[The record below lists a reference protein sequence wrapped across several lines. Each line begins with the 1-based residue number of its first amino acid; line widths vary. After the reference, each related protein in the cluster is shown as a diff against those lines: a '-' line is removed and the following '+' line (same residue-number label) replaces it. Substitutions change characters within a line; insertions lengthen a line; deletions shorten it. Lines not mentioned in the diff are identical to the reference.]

1 MVIIF
6 LILTIALAVAIDYLF
21 IKKKADIPSSSD
33 IKVTSPLVF
42 SKRDKLFPE
51 GYLYSKAHTWA
62 RVIDE
67 TSVKIGIDDFV
78 IKALG
83 KVKLENIVK
92 TGTSIRKGD
101 VIFSTHLDNSSISF
115 RSPVEGIVK
124 QVNTDVIGRSIKDPY
139 EKDWGVV
146 IRPSNLKDN
155 LSALISGKEV
165 IHWMKGEFKRLK
177 NLLVDNSYTP
187 ELVGVT
193 MYDGGNIVEGA
204 VSYIHEDGLKEF
216 EEQFLKF

>member
-6 LILTIALAVAIDYLF
+6 LILTIALAITIDYLF
-21 IKKKADIPSSSD
+21 IKKKANVPSTSD
-33 IKVTSPLVF
+33 INIVSPLVF

-51 GYLYSKAHTWA
+51 GFLYSKGHTWA
-62 RVIDE
+62 RTIDE
-67 TSVKIGIDDFV
+67 SRVKIGIDDFV

-83 KVKLENIVK
+83 KVKLDSIVK

-101 VIFSTHLDNSSISF
+101 VIFSAHYENSSINF
-115 RSPVEGIVK
+115 RSPIEGIVN
-124 QVNTDVIGRSIKDPY
+124 QVNADVIGRTIRDPY

-146 IRPSNLKDN
+146 IRPSNLQEN
-155 LSALISGKEV
+155 LTALISGKEV
-165 IHWMKGEFKRLK
+165 MHWMKGEFKRLK
-177 NLLVDNSYTP
+177 NLLADNSYTP

-204 VSYIHEDGLKEF
+204 VSYIKEDGLKDF